1 MTEIVYKPFFCR
13 RCLNFEENALAR
25 CKVCETTSI
34 PAPTV
39 THPELFDLSIAHL
52 DCDAFYAA
60 IEKRDDPSLADRPV
74 IVGGGRRGVVTT
86 CCYIARTYGVRSAMP
101 MFKALAACPDAVVIR
116 PDFEK
121 YLTAGQTIR
130 TMMRALTPLVEPL
143 SIDEA
148 FMDLSGTARM
158 HGEPPAVTMARLQ
171 QAVAEE
177 VGVTVSVGL
186 SHNKF
191 LAKIASD
198 FDKPSGYFVIGRA
211 ETKCF
216 LAAQPI
222 SLIWGIGRKTTAR
235 LAGDGLYT
243 IAQLQAMDAKTLAAR
258 YGETG
263 LRLARLAHGDDS
275 RSVSPH
281 RDTKSVSAETTFNDD
296 ISAYRSLEDRL
307 WPLCEKVSRRMKAK
321 GFAGRVVTLKL
332 KTAAFKTI
340 TRRRTLEE
348 PSNLARVLFDTGC
361 SMLTGE
367 CDGRSFRLI
376 GIGYAELGNAGDGA
390 SQRGFFGTDNDR
402 LARREAAIDALRE
415 KFGDSAIGP
424 GRVFKGK

>member
-34 PAPTV
+34 SAPTV

-281 RDTKSVSAETTFNDD
+281 R
-296 ISAYRSLEDRL
+296 
-307 WPLCEKVSRRMKAK
+307 
-321 GFAGRVVTLKL
+321 
-332 KTAAFKTI
+332 
-340 TRRRTLEE
+340 
-348 PSNLARVLFDTGC
+348 
-361 SMLTGE
+361 
-367 CDGRSFRLI
+367 
-376 GIGYAELGNAGDGA
+376 
-390 SQRGFFGTDNDR
+390 
-402 LARREAAIDALRE
+402 
-415 KFGDSAIGP
+415 
-424 GRVFKGK
+424 